1 MQKQYDRGDIAK
13 LLEIMAALRHPVTG
27 CPWDL
32 EQDFDTIAPY
42 TIEEAYEVADCIARD
57 ALDELPDEL
66 GDLLFQV
73 VFHAQIG
80 ADRNLFGFA
89 DVVES
94 ICAKMIRRHP
104 HVFDEQGGPNGAA
117 GAARGADEAQS
128 RAEVARSWDRIKRD
142 ERPAG
147 ESLMAG
153 IALAL
158 PALTR
163 ARKLGKRAASV
174 GFDWPDAEGV
184 RAKIAEELAELDAAI
199 AAGSQGAVD
208 AECGDLLFSVVNYC
222 RHLGVDAER
231 ALRSAN
237 DRFARRF
244 ERVEAGVRAAGGDWR
259 AFDIGALEAFWAE
272 AKGGEKA

>member
-1 MQKQYDRGDIAK
+1 MQKQYDRGDIEK

-57 ALDELPDEL
+57 APDELPDEL

-73 VFHAQIG
+73 VFHAQMG

-104 HVFDEQGGPNGAA
+104 HVFDEQGGPS
-117 GAARGADEAQS
+117 GADEAPS
-128 RAEVARSWDRIKRD
+128 RAEVAQSWDRIKRE

-199 AAGSQGAVD
+199 AAGSQEAVE

-231 ALRSAN
+231 ALRGAN

-259 AFDIGALEAFWAE
+259 AFDIDALEALWAE
-272 AKGGEKA
+272 AKAGEKA